1 VARTASDTLPTSQ
14 GNGAGASPLEFRPRT
29 VIVASILAA
38 AVIATAGSLSVIS
51 LGDETSHIRQTRA
64 YAESGSRVPYDPLF
78 SSIDN
83 KDPRPFGAAPLWH
96 AGLAILWRLIGSPSQ
111 MVAQIYQAG
120 FYLLLLL
127 SVYFG
132 VRQIWNDSAA
142 SWAWLLIATMP
153 MACAYSMLLYQDV
166 PGIAVSA
173 LGLFLLF
180 RRNFLWAGICLAG
193 AYLVKMNMLS
203 YAPWA
208 VVFAAW
214 WARGTWKRRLTA
226 AVLVAVPL
234 ASALGYDIIWRMAIY
249 GSIMGMCVGDLSGLS
264 ANAMEALGAR
274 PANFAAWNPDT
285 IYTPRSLLSHLG
297 IPVVLGVGA
306 AVVRA
311 WDCVSKW
318 MWVGVG
324 LAAAGFVV
332 VFVLPGGPQVR
343 YAFPVFLALVMLGGK
358 GLSHSR
364 LSRWLYVMIIAG
376 CVAQAGAAFV
386 YVFHQRQICEW
397 EKAAYAWV
405 RENTPENARIM
416 CPEQVLASE
425 TGRPFFWSGANPS
438 FFMTEMADKQRQEL
452 LTYYRVSHI
461 VVPLRRVYERE
472 AEGDHSGGYAR
483 DFVEKA
489 HTLPY
494 LKKAYENPGYVIFGF
509 NPRTGS
515 AADGPVPGRGGPS

>member
-1 VARTASDTLPTSQ
+1 MLSVSSKAVVMRELSKTA
-14 GNGAGASPLEFRPRT
+14 ASPLEFRPRT
-29 VIVASILAA
+29 VIVASLLAA
-38 AVIATAGSLSVIS
+38 AVIATAGSLSDIS
-51 LGDETSHIRQTRA
+51 LGDETSHIRHTRA

-83 KDPRPFGAAPLWH
+83 RDPRPFGATPLWH

-132 VRQIWNDSAA
+132 VRQIWSNSAA

-153 MACAYSMLLYQDV
+153 MVCAHSMLLYQDV

-180 RRNFLWAGICLAG
+180 RRNFLWAGVCLAV
-193 AYLVKMNMLS
+193 AYLIKINMLS

-214 WARGTWKRRLTA
+214 WARGTWKRRLRA
-226 AVLVAVPL
+226 AVFVAVPVML
-234 ASALGYDIIWRMAIY
+234 ALAYDISWRMAIW
-249 GSIMGMCVGDLSGLS
+249 GRLIGAGADDLSGLS
-264 ANAMEALGAR
+264 VNAMEAFCEK
-274 PANFAAWNPDT
+274 PANFVIWNPDT
-285 IYTPRSLLSHLG
+285 IYAPRSLLSHLG
-297 IPVVLGVGA
+297 IPVILGVGA

-311 WDCVSKW
+311 WDHISKW
-318 MWVGVG
+318 MWGCVG

-332 VFVLPGGPQVR
+332 VFVLPGWPQVR
-343 YAFPVFLALVMLGGK
+343 YAFPVFLVLVMLGGK

-364 LSRWLYVMIIAG
+364 LSRWLYVMLIAA
-376 CVAQAGAAFV
+376 CVAQAGATCV
-386 YVFHQRQICEW
+386 YVFHQRRISEW
-397 EKAAYAWV
+397 DKAAYAWI
-405 RENTPENARIM
+405 RENTPEDARIM
-416 CPEQVLASE
+416 CPEQVLSSE
-425 TGRPFFWSGANPS
+425 TGRPFFWGGANPS
-438 FFMTEMADKQRQEL
+438 FFMTEATDKQRQEL

-461 VVPLRRVYERE
+461 VVPLRRVYDRE
-472 AEGDHSGGYAR
+472 AEGDHAGGYAR

-494 LKKAYENPGYVIFGF
+494 LQKVYENPGCVIFRF

-515 AADGPVPGRGGPS
+515 AADGPVPGRRGPS

>member
-324 LAAAGFVV
+324 LCCGVCASWRAAGPVCLSGF
-332 VFVLPGGPQVR
+332 PGLGYVGWQRSFPFATFTVALCHDYCRMCGAGGRCLRLRIPPTPDLRMGEGGVCVGQGK
-343 YAFPVFLALVMLGGK
+343 YAGECPDHVPGTGARERNWAPVFLERGQSFL
-358 GLSHSR
+358 
-364 LSRWLYVMIIAG
+364 LYDGDGRQAEAG
-376 CVAQAGAAFV
+376 TPDVLPRVPHRSSPAA
-386 YVFHQRQICEW
+386 C
-397 EKAAYAWV
+397 
-405 RENTPENARIM
+405 
-416 CPEQVLASE
+416 L
-425 TGRPFFWSGANPS
+425 
-438 FFMTEMADKQRQEL
+438 
-452 LTYYRVSHI
+452 
-461 VVPLRRVYERE
+461 
-472 AEGDHSGGYAR
+472 
-483 DFVEKA
+483 
-489 HTLPY
+489 
-494 LKKAYENPGYVIFGF
+494 
-509 NPRTGS
+509 
-515 AADGPVPGRGGPS
+515 